1 MKSIKKII
9 FLKSL
14 TAIFCIGLFAFNLE
28 NNYISNEKHSKLLLK
43 PIDGLNNE
51 QTDIFMLGIS
61 FFNPDYA
68 IGKFQSKQTYYKI

>member
-28 NNYISNEKHSKLLLK
+28 NSYISNEKLAS
-43 PIDGLNNE
+43 
-51 QTDIFMLGIS
+51 S
-61 FFNPDYA
+61 V
-68 IGKFQSKQTYYKI
+68 SR

>member
-28 NNYISNEKHSKLLLK
+28 NNYISNKKHSKLLLK

-51 QTDIFMLGIS
+51 QTDIFMLGRS
-61 FFNPDYA
+61 FFNIPWVKE
-68 IGKFQSKQTYYKI
+68 IGRASCRERV